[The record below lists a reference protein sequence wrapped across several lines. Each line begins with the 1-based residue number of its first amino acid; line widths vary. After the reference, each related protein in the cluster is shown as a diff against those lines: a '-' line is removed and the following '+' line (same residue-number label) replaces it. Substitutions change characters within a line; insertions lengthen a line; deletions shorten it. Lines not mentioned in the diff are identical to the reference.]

1 MKQLVYFIIAF
12 ALYFFVQATASAQS
26 FKVEGKTYSSV
37 SSNNRTKTE
46 PEKTDFIW
54 TDRKGNEY
62 PIYISSTG
70 SCFVVKTSAKT
81 GKEYRNYL
89 KADISEDICNKL
101 NRKYVKKAVKKE
113 E

>member
-1 MKQLVYFIIAF
+1 MKQFIYFIITF
-12 ALYFFVQATASAQS
+12 ALYFFVQATVDAQS

-37 SSNNRTKTE
+37 SSNNRTKAE

-54 TDRKGNEY
+54 TNRKGNEY

-70 SCFVVKTSAKT
+70 SCFVIKTSAKT

-89 KADISEDICNKL
+89 KPDISEDICNKL
-101 NRKYVKKAVKKE
+101 GRKYVKKAIKKE

>member
-26 FKVEGKTYSSV
+26 FKVEGKNYSSI

-54 TDRKGNEY
+54 TDKKGNEY
-62 PIYISSTG
+62 PIYISVNG
-70 SCFVVKTSAKT
+70 SCFVIKTSTKT

-89 KADISEDICNKL
+89 KPDVSEDICKKL
-101 NRKYVKKAVKKE
+101 GRKYAKKAVKKE

>member
-1 MKQLVYFIIAF
+1 MKKFIYFIIAF
-12 ALYFFVQATASAQS
+12 ALYFFVQTTASAQS

-37 SSNNRTKTE
+37 NSSNRTKTE
-46 PEKTDFIW
+46 SEKTEFVW

-62 PIYISSTG
+62 PIYISANG
-70 SCFVVKTSAKT
+70 SCFIIKTSAKT

-89 KADISEDICNKL
+89 KPDVSEDICKKL
-101 NRKYVKKAVKKE
+101 NRKYVKKAIKKE